1 PMFPLT
7 QPFTPRTL
15 RFLRD
20 ALSRSSKSAS
30 CKRDTSVA
38 ARKAAVLI
46 LFCNVNGIPGI
57 LLEVRAKSLRTHS
70 GEISFPGGKLDDT
83 DESLVK
89 AALRETQ
96 EELGIHPDQVDVL
109 GEMGTPELTVR
120 GDTRVWPFVG
130 FVQPALDIEP
140 MSDDDPLP
148 SIDLHAI
155 KLSQSEVAAAF
166 HLPLTALTAP
176 SRMRSYLFRGE
187 RLYTA
192 IDVTDLVRLGERVE
206 DGKKMDVVGH
216 AHEGRMEVWGLT
228 GWYLSSLMRILQ
240 VYQ

>member
-1 PMFPLT
+1 M
-7 QPFTPRTL
+7 
-15 RFLRD
+15 
-20 ALSRSSKSAS
+20 
-30 CKRDTSVA
+30 
-38 ARKAAVLI
+38 
-46 LFCNVNGIPGI
+46 
-57 LLEVRAKSLRTHS
+57 RAKSLRTHS

-192 IDVTDLVRLGERVE
+192 IDVTDLVRLGVGEQAGLTAVSNEERVE

>member
-1 PMFPLT
+1 
-7 QPFTPRTL
+7 
-15 RFLRD
+15 
-20 ALSRSSKSAS
+20 
-30 CKRDTSVA
+30 
-38 ARKAAVLI
+38 
-46 LFCNVNGIPGI
+46 
-57 LLEVRAKSLRTHS
+57 
-70 GEISFPGGKLDDT
+70 
-83 DESLVK
+83 
-89 AALRETQ
+89 
-96 EELGIHPDQVDVL
+96 
-109 GEMGTPELTVR
+109 
-120 GDTRVWPFVG
+120 
-130 FVQPALDIEP
+130 

-192 IDVTDLVRLGERVE
+192 IDVTDLVRLGVGEQAGLTAVSNEERVE